1 MGIVFFLIV
10 TPIGLIMRLFK
21 KDLLKLKKSNATSYW
36 IKRSINES
44 SMKNQF

>member
-1 MGIVFFLIV
+1 MGIVFFLVV

-21 KDLLKLKKSNATSYW
+21 KRFIKIKKNNAKSYW
-36 IKRSINES
+36 IERSINEF